1 MFGRTLITIKWS
13 LIEWLSSS
21 WNIQN
26 TWLSLSR
33 RLQWLVSPNSYFFSQ
48 LLEIVFFAGSLS
60 HSLLWTIFCSFVSP
74 SYHICFYFLFTSFAG
89 LCTTYYLL
97 QISSFQTHGHIQIF
111 CQGKGDKYCQ
121 CFTWAGGSFIANILS
136 ICALPML
143 VEILIINIFLDK
155 KLKNMEKTRYFLQN
169 FAKNI
174 VFLSLH
180 QNACRVLLCLSMNGW
195 INQLWVIVNNIHTC
209 RKRP

>member
-1 MFGRTLITIKWS
+1 MFGRALIKRKWS

-48 LLEIVFFAGSLS
+48 LSEIVFFAGSLS

-121 CFTWAGGSFIANILS
+121 CFKGGWRLLNCKHLKYLRTPNAGRNINFLHFS
-136 ICALPML
+136 WQ
-143 VEILIINIFLDK
+143 ETKKYEKNKIFSAK
-155 KLKNMEKTRYFLQN
+155 FCKNMF
-169 FAKNI
+169 F
-174 VFLSLH
+174 
-180 QNACRVLLCLSMNGW
+180 
-195 INQLWVIVNNIHTC
+195 
-209 RKRP
+209 